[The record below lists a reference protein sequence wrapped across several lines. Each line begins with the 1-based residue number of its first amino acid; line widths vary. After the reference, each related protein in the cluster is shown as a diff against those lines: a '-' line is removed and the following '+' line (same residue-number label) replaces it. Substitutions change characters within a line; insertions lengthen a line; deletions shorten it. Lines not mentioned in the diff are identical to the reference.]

1 MYLAF
6 PLLLVAPW
14 ISFEDLRRHRVP
26 NTSLLLLWAL
36 IEIDLARYAISSER
50 SAHLFAGISLIS
62 ALVLHWLLRGRIGMG
77 DIKLFTLI
85 ALHLHS
91 LLLLTSGLTFSC
103 IGAALWAI
111 TSRKSVIPFAPS
123 LILGTLLAIHIH

>member
-1 MYLAF
+1 MHLAF

-14 ISFEDLRRHRVP
+14 ISFEDLRHHRVP
-26 NTSLLLLWAL
+26 NTSLVVLWVL
-36 IEIDLARYAISSER
+36 IEIDLARYAIGSER

-103 IGAALWAI
+103 IGAALWALI
-111 TSRKSVIPFAPS
+111 SRKAVIPFAPS

>member
-1 MYLAF
+1 MHLAF

-14 ISFEDLRRHRVP
+14 ISFEDLRHHRVP
-26 NTSLLLLWAL
+26 NTSLVVLWVL
-36 IEIDLARYAISSER
+36 IEIDLARYAIGSER

-91 LLLLTSGLTFSC
+91 LLVLTSGLTFSC
-103 IGAALWAI
+103 IGAALWALI
-111 TSRKSVIPFAPS
+111 SLKAVIPFAPS

>member
-1 MYLAF
+1 MHLAF

-26 NTSLLLLWAL
+26 NTSLLLLWLL
-36 IEIDLARYAISSER
+36 IEIDLARYAIGSER

-91 LLLLTSGLTFSC
+91 LLVLTSGLTFSC
-103 IGAALWAI
+103 IGAALWALI
-111 TSRKSVIPFAPS
+111 SRKAVIPFAPS